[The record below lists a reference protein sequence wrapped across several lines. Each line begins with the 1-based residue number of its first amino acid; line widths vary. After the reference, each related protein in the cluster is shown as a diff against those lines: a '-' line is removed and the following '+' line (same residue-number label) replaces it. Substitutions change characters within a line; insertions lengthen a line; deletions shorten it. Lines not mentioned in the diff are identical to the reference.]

1 MCGRSAERLT
11 SFVSVVHFDFSRLR
25 HLWLGGQVEVGVGGP
40 QALAKSSVQAVSQ
53 VQLFGR

>member
-11 SFVSVVHFDFSRLR
+11 SFAGVIHFDFFRLR
-25 HLWLGGQVEVGVGGP
+25 RLWLGGQVEVGVGGP
-40 QALAKSSVQAVSQ
+40 QVLATSSFQAVSQ